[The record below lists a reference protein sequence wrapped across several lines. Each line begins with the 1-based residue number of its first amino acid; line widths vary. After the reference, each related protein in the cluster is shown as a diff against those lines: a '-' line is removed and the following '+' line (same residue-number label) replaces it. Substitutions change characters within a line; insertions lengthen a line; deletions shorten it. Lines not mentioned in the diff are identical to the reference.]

1 MVAHLDRKLNPE
13 QKIAVEH
20 GQGPLLIVAG
30 AGTGKTTVITQ
41 RIQYL
46 ISKKGVRP
54 DEILAL
60 TFTEKAAKEME
71 DRVDKL
77 LPYGYTEMWIS
88 TFHAFCDMILK
99 QEALNIGLT
108 PSFRL
113 ISESESILLLRKS
126 LFKLNLNYYRPLG
139 NPTKFMEALLNHFSR
154 LKDEDITPAEY
165 ETFVKNLKDGAKVDD
180 EELTHEQLEE
190 LSRVYEEF
198 EKIKTSEGVMNFSDL
213 ITNTLSLFRERKH
226 ILHKYQ
232 EKFKFILVD
241 EFQDTNYAQN
251 ELAIMLSGDKKN
263 ITVVADDDQA
273 IYRWRGAALS
283 NVMQFK
289 QNFKKARIVT
299 LTKNYRSTQT
309 ILDSSYEMIQH
320 NNPNRLEIAE
330 KISKKLASQ
339 RNIKGKPIEVIFENR
354 LDEEAEKI
362 GQKIQEL
369 VDTKEYNYRDFAI
382 LVRANNHA
390 HPISSYLQR
399 RKIPFQFLG
408 PGQLF
413 HQEEVKDLI
422 AYLKVLADLTDT
434 VSLFRVLSMEA
445 FGIAER
451 DLNYLLSLSKRKN
464 LTLFETLNYMDE
476 TYISDY
482 AKDVIKMIYQT
493 IARHLE
499 LIKKNS
505 AGQILYYF
513 LEDTGIYQQLLDFKT
528 QKDERKALNIAK
540 FFDRL
545 KSFEYQQE
553 NSGVYAVVE
562 WIDLMSQ
569 IGESPN
575 ISDIDV
581 RDYNAVN
588 ILTVHSSKGLEFPV
602 VFIVNVVNDRFP
614 GRERREKIPVPNK
627 LLKTESTVKT
637 VTNRNEIDIIPP
649 NYHLQEERRLFY
661 VAMTRARDRLFITGA
676 KYYGEGKREKK
687 LSPFVFEALPHLK
700 LETPKESTSF
710 QPTLLN
716 LADEFKKNEEETKER
731 VKPEIKSISY
741 SQMQAFDICPLHY
754 KARYILGIPTAP
766 SSAQT
771 FGVTLHK
778 TLSEFYKVIQKNKV
792 KQNTKITV
800 NDLLDTLSKNWTS
813 EGYQGKG
820 HEKEAKKRAEKIAKD
835 YFSKHFDPKH
845 IPLEIELPFTF
856 HLKNRLRVI
865 GTMDRVDA
873 LPDGSIEI
881 IDYKTGA
888 INSSQKPSYKFQLC
902 LYALAASKIN
912 NPVFRKDLSNIK
924 LTLFYIESGEKWT
937 ETVTTE
943 DLSGVEEKIIDKVA
957 QIENS
962 DFACNKNILCGSCE
976 YKMLCSIA
984 S

>member
-1 MVAHLDRKLNPE
+1 MAHLDRKLNPE
-13 QKIAVEH
+13 QKLAVEH
-20 GQGPLLIVAG
+20 GEGPLLIVAG
-30 AGTGKTTVITQ
+30 AGTGKTTVITE
-41 RIQYL
+41 RIRYL
-46 ISKKGVRP
+46 ITKKGIKS

-77 LPYGYTEMWIS
+77 MPYGYTEMWIS
-88 TFHAFCDMILK
+88 TFHSFCDMLLK
-99 QEALNIGLT
+99 QEALNIGLS

-113 ISESESILLLRKS
+113 ISEAESILLLRNS

-139 NPTKFMEALLNHFSR
+139 NPIKFLEALLNHFSR
-154 LKDEDITPAEY
+154 LKDEDITPSQY
-165 ETFVKNLKDGAKVDD
+165 ITFVNSLKDGAKVDE
-180 EELTHEQLEE
+180 EELTHEQLVE
-190 LSRVYEEF
+190 LSRAYEEF
-198 EKIKTSEGVMNFSDL
+198 EKIKTVEGVMNFSDL
-213 ITNTLSLFRERKH
+213 ITNTLLLFRERPN
-226 ILHKYQ
+226 ILKKYQ

-289 QNFKKARIVT
+289 QNFKKAKIVT

-309 ILDSSYEMIQH
+309 ILDSSYELIQH
-320 NNPNRLEIAE
+320 NNPNRLEVAE
-330 KISKKLASQ
+330 KISKKLTSE
-339 RNIKGKPIEVIFENR
+339 RHIKGKPVGVIFKNR
-354 LDEEAEKI
+354 LDEEAESI

-369 VDTKEYNYRDFAI
+369 IDSKEYIYKDIAI

-422 AYLKVLADLTDT
+422 AYLKVLADLTDS
-434 VSLFRVLSMEA
+434 VSLFRVLSIDA
-445 FGIAER
+445 FGISER
-451 DLNYLLSLSKRKN
+451 DLNYLLNLSKRKN
-464 LTLFETLNYMDE
+464 LTLFETLNFMDQ
-476 TYISDY
+476 TYISDK
-482 AKDVIKMIYQT
+482 AKETIKMVYKT
-493 IARHLE
+493 IVRHLE

-513 LEDTGIYQQLLDFKT
+513 LEDTGIYQQLLDFNT
-528 QKDERKALNIAK
+528 QKDEKRTLNIAK
-540 FFDRL
+540 FFDKL
-545 KSFEYQQE
+545 KSFEYQEE

-569 IGESPN
+569 IGESPTV
-575 ISDIDV
+575 SDIDV
-581 RDYNAVN
+581 KDYNAVN

-614 GRERREKIPVPNK
+614 GRERREKIPVPNS
-627 LLKTESTVKT
+627 LLKTESAVKT
-637 VTNRNEIDIIPP
+637 ETNKKEIDIIPP

-661 VAMTRARDRLFITGA
+661 VAMTRAKDLLFITGA
-676 KYYGEGKREKK
+676 KFYGEGKREKK
-687 LSPFVFEALPHLK
+687 LSPFVFEALTNFKIPVIKEEK
-700 LETPKESTSF
+700 LY
-710 QPTLLN
+710 QPSLITL
-716 LADEFKKNEEETKER
+716 AEEFKENEEIQPET

-766 SSAQT
+766 SSAQI
-771 FGVTLHK
+771 FGITLHK
-778 TLSEFYKVIQKNKV
+778 TLGEFYKLMQNNKS
-792 KQNTKITV
+792 KQNAKLNV
-800 NDLLDTLSKNWTS
+800 QDLLTILGKNWTS
-813 EGYQGKG
+813 EGFQDKG
-820 HEKEAKKRAEKIAKD
+820 HEKEAKRRAEKILKD
-835 YFSKHFDPKH
+835 YFKKNFDPKKV
-845 IPLEIELPFTF
+845 PLEIELPFTI
-856 HLKNRLRVI
+856 HLKNKLRVI

-888 INSSQKPSYKFQLC
+888 INSNQKSSYKFQLC

-912 NPVFRKDLSNIK
+912 NPVFKKDLSKIK
-924 LTLFYIESGEKWT
+924 LTLFYIETGDIFS
-937 ETVTTE
+937 ETVTLDDLKATE
-943 DLSGVEEKIIDKVA
+943 DKIIKKVEE
-957 QIENS
+957 IENS
-962 DFACNKNILCGSCE
+962 NFVCNKNILCGKCE
-976 YKMLCSIA
+976 YKMLCSVA